1 MAKKNNRKCIC
12 CSTEYRYCN
21 TCAEDISKPAWYAI
35 YCSENCKKLFYAASG
50 YHAKTATLEEVRARF
65 DACDLSYK
73 DRLNENFIEAI
84 NAAYGIKKENVEI
97 KEEKNVIS
105 TDIDVESIV
114 EVEEKVEVVENSK
127 YKTTKK
133 K

>member
-1 MAKKNNRKCIC
+1 M
-12 CSTEYRYCN
+12 
-21 TCAEDISKPAWYAI
+21 
-35 YCSENCKKLFYAASG
+35 
-50 YHAKTATLEEVRARF
+50 
-65 DACDLSYK
+65 SYK